1 MSAVLDLAP
10 APMVAAGG
18 YAWPDDVAAGQARQ
32 ARIDLWTAKEP
43 MHTAEDFV
51 AAVGFD
57 WHLPAVV
64 REALKAA
71 VAELVDNAAR
81 HAAWPRLM
89 HVVLVDVVLH
99 AHRVVLE
106 VRDPDPYLPPIP
118 DPAAVLDAVL
128 AALADPEVGPEAL
141 ERAPR
146 GLAYLSGLCESLAA
160 LREPVGKVM
169 RAAVALPDPRA
180 GSVTGL
186 PGDVRRFEAPR

>member
-18 YAWPDDVAAGQARQ
+18 FAWPDDVAAGQARQ
-32 ARIDLWTAKEP
+32 ARIDLWSGAKP

-57 WHLPAVV
+57 WHLPTVV
-64 REALKAA
+64 MEALKAA

-81 HAAWPRLM
+81 HAAWPKLM

-118 DPAAVLDAVL
+118 DPTAGLEALL
-128 AALADPEVGPEAL
+128 AALNDPEVSPEEL
-141 ERAPR
+141 ERAPH
-146 GLAYLSGLCESLAA
+146 GLAYLSGLCESLTA

-169 RAAVALPDPRA
+169 RAAVTLPDPRA
-180 GSVTGL
+180 GSVTGSA
-186 PGDVRRFEAPR
+186 GDVRRFGAPR